1 MPKPSMTVVWG
12 RIAAHTGE
20 QFKTKTGLP
29 FSYSFHG
36 NTLTTTR
43 TDYPL
48 ARSEFEQVLKG
59 DDAVERRQG
68 ARAAHERGLFEAGGR
83 RQSATLSACR
93 AVP

>member
-1 MPKPSMTVVWG
+1 MPKPSMTVVWE

-29 FSYSFHG
+29 FSYSIHG

-48 ARSEFEQVLKG
+48 ARSEFEQLLKEAPLNG
-59 DDAVERRQG
+59 PGRVSDTV
-68 ARAAHERGLFEAGGR
+68 RG
-83 RQSATLSACR
+83 SAYVWAILHDKRVRGSDW
-93 AVP
+93 